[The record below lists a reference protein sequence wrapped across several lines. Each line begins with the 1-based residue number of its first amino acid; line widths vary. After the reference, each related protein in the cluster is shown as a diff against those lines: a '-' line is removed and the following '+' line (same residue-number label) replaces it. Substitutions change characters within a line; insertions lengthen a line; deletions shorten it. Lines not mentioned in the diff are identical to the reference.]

1 VGRLKSYVVD
11 AMERL
16 QLSFEEVTKL
26 SLVELDAL
34 LEQREQE
41 LQQATTDINNK
52 IDEQGWDVDVDEDGP
67 FICIA
72 EN

>member
-1 VGRLKSYVVD
+1 MGRLKSYVVD